1 MVIQPSEYLK
11 NCLKIRLDKDISVVI
26 DDKASVVTFEK
37 GYHPIQMGDKVSS
50 FYFII
55 YGIVRGYYIDDDGKE
70 ATKCFSFENGFFGSE
85 CFRTNSYSSFYVECI
100 EECKCIKLP
109 YTVIRK
115 IISMDKQ
122 VEQYVQNLYLEEL
135 GKLESRAKYLL
146 LLSADE
152 RYISFCKE
160 YPNLQRRIPLK
171 FIASFIGIKAGSMSR
186 IRKKL
191 KNQI

>member
-1 MVIQPSEYLK
+1 MAIQPSEYLK
-11 NCLKIRLDKDISVVI
+11 NCLKIEMVDDISVVI
-26 DDKASVVTFEK
+26 DGNASVVTFKK
-37 GYHPIQMGDKVSS
+37 GHHPIQTGDEVTS

-55 YGIVRGYYIDDDGKE
+55 YGIVRGYYIDAEGKE
-70 ATKCFSFENGFFGSE
+70 ATKCFRFENGFFGSE
-85 CFRTNSYSSFYVECI
+85 CFRTNSHSSFYVECI

-115 IISMDKQ
+115 IVSLDKQ
-122 VEQYVQNLYLEEL
+122 VEQYVQNLYLEEI
-135 GKLESRAKYLL
+135 GKLESRSKYLL

-152 RYISFCKE
+152 RYIRFCKE

-171 FIASFIGIKAGSMSR
+171 YIASFIGIKAGSMSR